1 MITGIYGPTLGESLA
16 RYVQGSVLYWK
27 MCQAS
32 FLGLMDDQGT
42 PDEFSGTW
50 PKSGLMRGGI
60 ACPRVQRALHIN
72 DSDGGLSG
80 WPTPNASDA
89 NGAKNKDDHDVKR
102 GYFRGVVERFPTPD
116 SSERGTRS
124 IDLVEENGRSV
135 TRRESG
141 QRRGIDLETYTK
153 FWPTPT
159 SSDYKGA
166 NFSGGASLSANGLAT
181 KVAKWPT
188 PTSAEGGKIGSR
200 PNYGQVALGN
210 HPDIVGLPDRPK
222 GQKSRA
228 GDGLRT
234 TNPGTKDRAVLN
246 PDWVE
251 WLMGVPEGWCRLDP
265 IDSSAYSTW
274 FEDMSAGRWWLT
286 ERDIPR
292 VAVGM
297 KKRIDR
303 LKALGNGIVPA
314 ALARF
319 LTYDD

>member
-1 MITGIYGPTLGESLA
+1 MTTEIYGPTLGESLA
-16 RYVQGSVLYWK
+16 RYVQGSESYWK
-27 MCQAS
+27 TSQES

-60 ACPRVQRALHIN
+60 AYPRHQRALRIN
-72 DSDGGLSG
+72 DSAGGSSG
-80 WPTPNASDA
+80 WPTPTTMDYFERTGMRPSL
-89 NGAKNKDDHDVKR
+89 GATGR
-102 GYFRGVVERFPTPD
+102 TTGYLSGAIIKWPTPRAANPG
-116 SSERGTRS
+116 SRPNGQGGKLLEEEVQIAEGFRERGR
-124 IDLVEENGRSV
+124 L
-135 TRRESG
+135 
-141 QRRGIDLETYTK
+141 L
-153 FWPTPT
+153 WPTPT
-159 SSDYKGA
+159 SSDHKA
-166 NFSGGASLSANGLAT
+166 VS
-181 KVAKWPT
+181 P
-188 PTSAEGGKIGSR
+188 
-200 PNYGQVALGN
+200 YGQVSLGN
-210 HPDIVGLPDRPK
+210 HPDIFGTTDRPK

-297 KKRIDR
+297 KKRVDR